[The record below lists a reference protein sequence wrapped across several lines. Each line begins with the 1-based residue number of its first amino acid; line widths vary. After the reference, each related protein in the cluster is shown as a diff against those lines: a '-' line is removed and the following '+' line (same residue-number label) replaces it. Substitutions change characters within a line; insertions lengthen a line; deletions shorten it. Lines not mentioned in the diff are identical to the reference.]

1 MPPGNMGRT
10 LKSIRRKEDFVALLP
25 VIIGFIAGCN
35 LIALFVL
42 PWSWLL
48 AAQLVLWLITL
59 CALVRIQQRQAAR
72 RRAVLMKLAE
82 LADERE
88 VEKCRFDFEERLKV
102 PNRLR
107 PPSGVDPR
115 RN

>member
-1 MPPGNMGRT
+1 MDRRI
-10 LKSIRRKEDFVALLP
+10 KSIRRKEDFAALLP
-25 VIIGFIAGCN
+25 VIIGFMAGCN
-35 LIALFVL
+35 LTALFLL

-59 CALVRIQQRQAAR
+59 CVLVSIQQRQAAR

-82 LADERE
+82 LAGDRH
-88 VEKCRFDFEERLKV
+88 VEKGRFDLEQRSEGTT
-102 PNRLR
+102 RLR
-107 PPSGVDPR
+107 PPSGVDPS